1 MTRTPVTVS
10 AVDQMSLAALLVQAG
25 VRSMHEDS
33 MLTNEGYNVSF
44 IGQQEPDGPYFA
56 LIKAPTDEAYAAIDK
71 AFAGNVNITNAPV
84 RVFLGDSQPEPS
96 IDNLQI
102 RLALSDL
109 GLREAVEAAVAAS
122 SQEIKDWWAESLR
135 FLKSDPMVQAM
146 AAQLGVTAEQ
156 LDALW
161 ALGATK

>member
-1 MTRTPVTVS
+1 MAIRI
-10 AVDQMSLAALLVQAG
+10 
-25 VRSMHEDS
+25 
-33 MLTNEGYNVSF
+33 TN
-44 IGQQEPDGPYFA
+44 
-56 LIKAPTDEAYAAIDK
+56 
-71 AFAGNVNITNAPV
+71 FAGERPRVSSRDLGLEGSQINSNLLATSIEFRPVNAPV
-84 RVFLGDSQPEPS
+84 RVFLGQAVPEPS

-135 FLKSDPMVQAM
+135 FLKSDPMVRAM
-146 AAQLGVTAEQ
+146 AENLKVTSEQ

-161 ALGATK
+161 QLGATK